1 MHSTALTCCMQA
13 KRSRVNRARPAQQVN
28 QETQALPVGLVW
40 LVPLAP
46 LATRVSMAQV
56 VHQDFRAQQET
67 RALMALQA
75 PRASTGQLAPI
86 VSLA

>member
-1 MHSTALTCCMQA
+1 MLLHLLPAKAAAQMHLTPLTRRTQA
-13 KRSRVNRARPAQQVN
+13 KGRRVSRAHPAQQVN

-56 VHQDFRAQQET
+56 VHQVFRAQQET
-67 RALMALQA
+67 RA
-75 PRASTGQLAPI
+75 
-86 VSLA
+86 